1 MRKLI
6 LTIITWG
13 IVVGIS
19 AQNCNPYFPFEK
31 GRVLKYQHFD
41 SKGKLINS
49 SRHTIREINQLETA
63 TGPLLGANVELFVTD
78 QEGDSILTHEYQ
90 VICKDDVLFMDVMD
104 IIGPQLTVSFLH
116 MDLDIK
122 GDALIIP
129 NKLVVGTQ
137 LPDAQTFIQG
147 SAKGVNVLSMEF
159 VVKQRRVEGK
169 EQLKIGEKAFDSFR
183 LSYKMD
189 VLMTIKK
196 SFKVVQWFTKENNIG
211 LIRTEIYN
219 PFQRLE
225 GYSQLVVK

>member
-13 IVVGIS
+13 FVIGIS

-41 SKGKLINS
+41 RKGKLIHS
-49 SRHTIREINQLETA
+49 STHTIGDINRLETA
-63 TGPLLGANVELFVTD
+63 TGPLLGANIEMLVRD
-78 QEGDSILTHEYQ
+78 QEGDSIIVHEYQ

-104 IIGPQLTVSFLH
+104 IIGPQLTASFLH
-116 MDLDIK
+116 MDLNIK
-122 GDALIIP
+122 GDALLIP
-129 NKLVVGTQ
+129 NELIAGTQ
-137 LPDAQTFIQG
+137 LPNAQTFIQG

-159 VVKQRRVEGK
+159 VVKKRRVEGK

-183 LSYKMD
+183 LSYIMD

-219 PFQRLE
+219 PSQKLE
-225 GYSQLVVK
+225 GYSQLVLE